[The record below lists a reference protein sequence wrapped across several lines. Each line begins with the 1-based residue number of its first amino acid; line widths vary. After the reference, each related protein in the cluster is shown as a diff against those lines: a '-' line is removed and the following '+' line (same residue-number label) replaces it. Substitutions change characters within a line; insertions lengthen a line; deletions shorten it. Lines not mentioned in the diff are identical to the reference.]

1 MLKDND
7 YMSRTSKGYIIA
19 IIGITFWSV
28 TGVLISY
35 LIKNFGIPAL
45 LLAFWRDLFVCVA
58 LLPALFLIRRSLL
71 HIEVSQIK
79 FFAFYGLILA
89 LFNSIWTLSVKANG
103 AAVGT
108 VIAYSS
114 AGFTAILAY
123 WLFSEKLGL
132 HKILAVILSLS
143 GCVLVSGAYRLDMWK
158 LDPIGL
164 TVGLLSGMFFAA
176 YSLMGKEAARRKL
189 NPWTSLVYS
198 FAFGTLFMLIFN
210 LIPIPGSARSINAL
224 LPDLPINGWIILIVL
239 AFVPTIFGFGLYNT
253 SMNYIPASNANLLA
267 TLEPVLTAIEAYIFL
282 DEQMTILQIIGGL
295 FILSAMVVIFL
306 EKE

>member
-1 MLKDND
+1 
-7 YMSRTSKGYIIA
+7 MSRTSKGYIIA